1 MQGSTLAKRGW
12 LLLIAFVAFS
22 YSFGLGRAPL
32 VGSDEPRY
40 AEVAR
45 EMYVRGDWVT
55 PTLGGH
61 TWFEKPALVYWA
73 AIVSYKLFGVA
84 EWSARLGAL
93 LAGLLT
99 VLIAGWLAGRIET
112 AAGESLR
119 GFRLLVTAV
128 AATCSGVMVFARAVN
143 FDIFVTCAVT
153 CALACFCVAEIESDE
168 RRRRWLLAGFYAA
181 MGAGLLAKG
190 LVGVVL
196 PVGVVGL
203 YYLARRS
210 WPDVWSTLLWGV
222 PLMLVVAGLWYAPVI
237 ARNGWT
243 FIDEFFIQHHFARY
257 VSNKYHHPQPF
268 YFYLPVLAAL
278 MLPWTAFLVAAFIGA
293 RRWHWRGREP
303 QDKLRVLALAW
314 IVVPVAFF
322 SLSGSKLPGYILP
335 ALPGAALL
343 AGEPLLNY
351 LRGTSARTTM
361 RATGLLLLAFAAL
374 VVAYV
379 ARTHAVG
386 LACGAFIAAPPAL
399 VGLCATVLTQR
410 RQLCTW
416 GTVAAALG
424 VVVIITAC
432 ALAPMARRESVRDLL
447 QQADARGY
455 ASAPVFYMLVSEHT
469 AEFYASGRLGYDA
482 QGEPIKF
489 DGGWEVEQSARRMK
503 GPLLIITQKQYA
515 WKLVND
521 PAFMVESIGD
531 NGQLALYVVRLKGQD

>member
-1 MQGSTLAKRGW
+1 MQGLTLAKRGW
-12 LLLIAFVAFS
+12 LLLIVLCAFS

-45 EMYVRGDWVT
+45 EMFQRGDWVT

-73 AIVSYKLFGVA
+73 AMASYKLFGVA
-84 EWSARLGAL
+84 EWPARLGAL
-93 LAGLLT
+93 CAALLT

-112 AAGESLR
+112 AAGASLR
-119 GFRLLVTAV
+119 GFKLIVTGV
-128 AATCSGVMVFARAVN
+128 TATCSGVMVFARAMN

-153 CALACFCVAEIESDE
+153 CALACFCAAEVERDE

-203 YYLARRS
+203 YYLLRRR
-210 WPDVWSTLLWGV
+210 WPSVWPTLLWGV
-222 PLMLVVAGLWYAPVI
+222 PLTLAVAGLWYAPVI

-243 FIDEFFIQHHFARY
+243 FINEFFIQHHFARY

-278 MLPWTAFLVAAFIGA
+278 MLPWTAFLVSALIRA
-293 RRWHWRGREP
+293 RHWRWRGDEP
-303 QDKLRVLALAW
+303 QDKLRLLALAW
-314 IVVPVAFF
+314 VVVPVAFF

-351 LRGTSARTTM
+351 LRGACERATM
-361 RATGLLLLAFAAL
+361 RATGLLLLIFAAC
-374 VVAYV
+374 VIGYV
-379 ARTHAVG
+379 SRTHAVS
-386 LACGAFIAAPPAL
+386 LTCASFVAAPPTL
-399 VGLCATVLTQR
+399 VGLLALAWPQR
-410 RQLCTW
+410 RRFCAW
-416 GTVAAALG
+416 GTLAAALG
-424 VVVIITAC
+424 VVVIIVAC
-432 ALAPMARRESVRDLL
+432 ALAPVARRESVRDLL
-447 QQADARGY
+447 QQAGARGY
-455 ASAPVFYMLVSEHT
+455 ANEPIYCLHAIERT
-469 AEFYASGRLGYDA
+469 AEFYGAGRLAYDE
-482 QGEPIKF
+482 QGEPVKLEGAGEVAAVAQAH
-489 DGGWEVEQSARRMK
+489 GGAVLVLVPVEYVRQLTRYPWLTTEV
-503 GPLLIITQKQYA
+503 
-515 WKLVND
+515 
-521 PAFMVESIGD
+521 IGD
-531 NGQLALYVVRLKGQD
+531 NDATALVVAQMR

>member
-1 MQGSTLAKRGW
+1 LQGSTLAKRSW
-12 LLLIAFVAFS
+12 LLLLALVAFS
-22 YSFGLGRAPL
+22 YAYGLGRAPL

-45 EMYVRGDWVT
+45 EMFVRGDWVT

-73 AIVSYKLFGVA
+73 AMTSYQLFGVA
-84 EWSARLGAL
+84 EWPARLGAVC
-93 LAGLLT
+93 AGLLT
-99 VLIAGWLAGRIET
+99 VLIMGWLAGRIET
-112 AAGESLR
+112 DIGAAWR
-119 GFRLLVTAV
+119 GFKWSVTSVTA
-128 AATCSGVMVFARAVN
+128 TCAGLMVFARAVN

-153 CALACFCVAEIESDE
+153 CALACFCVAELERDE
-168 RRRRWLLAGFYAA
+168 RRRRWWLAAFYAA
-181 MGAGLLAKG
+181 MGVGLLAKG

-196 PVGVVGL
+196 PVGVCGL
-203 YYLARRS
+203 YYLLRRS
-210 WPDVWSTLLWGV
+210 WPSIWLTLLWGV
-222 PLMLVVAGLWYAPVI
+222 PLTLAVASLWYAPVI
-237 ARNGWT
+237 ARNGWP
-243 FIDEFFIQHHFARY
+243 FIDQFFIQQHFARY

-278 MLPWTAFLVAAFIGA
+278 MLPWTAFLVSALVGA
-293 RRWHWRGREP
+293 RRWHWRGDEAE
-303 QDKLRVLALAW
+303 DKLRVFMFAW
-314 IVVPVAFF
+314 VVVPVAFF

-343 AGEPLLNY
+343 ACEPLLNY
-351 LRGTSARTTM
+351 LRGLSGRATM
-361 RATGLLLLAFAAL
+361 RATGALLLLFAAC
-374 VVAYV
+374 VVGYV
-379 ARTHAVG
+379 WRTHAVSTN
-386 LACGAFIAAPPAL
+386 CGALIALLPAL
-399 VGLCATVLTQR
+399 AGALALVWPQR
-410 RQLCTW
+410 RQLCLW
-416 GTVAAALG
+416 GTIFTALG

-432 ALAPMARRESVRDLL
+432 ALAPVAQHNSVRDLL

-455 ASAPVFYMLVSEHT
+455 ANAPVFYMLVSEHT

-489 DGGWEVEQSARRMK
+489 DGGWEVEQSARQMN

-521 PAFMVESIGD
+521 PALMVESIGD

>member
-1 MQGSTLAKRGW
+1 LQGSTLAKRGW
-12 LLLIAFVAFS
+12 LLLFVLCACS

-40 AEVAR
+40 TEVAR

-73 AIVSYKLFGVA
+73 AIVGYKLFGVA
-84 EWSARLGAL
+84 EWSARLGTL
-93 LAGLLT
+93 GAGLLT

-112 AAGESLR
+112 AAGASLR
-119 GFRLLVTAV
+119 GFRLIVTGV
-128 AATCSGVMVFARAVN
+128 TATCSGVMVFARAVN
-143 FDIFVTCAVT
+143 FDIFITCAVT
-153 CALACFCVAEIESDE
+153 CALACFCAAEIEKDE

-196 PVGVVGL
+196 PLGVVGL
-203 YYLARRS
+203 YYLLRRS
-210 WPDVWSTLLWGV
+210 WPRVWPTLLWGV
-222 PLMLVVAGLWYAPVI
+222 PLTLLVAGVWYAPVI
-237 ARNGWT
+237 AHNGWT
-243 FIDEFFIQHHFARY
+243 FINEFFIQHHFARY

-278 MLPWTAFLVAAFIGA
+278 MLPWTAFLVVALIRA
-293 RRWHWRGREP
+293 RRWHWRGDEA

-314 IVVPVAFF
+314 VVVPVVFF
-322 SLSGSKLPGYILP
+322 SLSNSKLPGYILP

-351 LRGTSARTTM
+351 LRGASDRTTM
-361 RATGLLLLAFAAL
+361 RATGLLLLIFAAL
-374 VVAYV
+374 VIAYV
-379 ARTHAVG
+379 TRTHAVS
-386 LACGAFIAAPPAL
+386 LTCGAFVAAPPAL
-399 VGLCATVLTQR
+399 VGLCAVGLPQR
-410 RQLCTW
+410 RRLCIW

-447 QQADARGY
+447 QQANARGY
-455 ASAPVFYMLVSEHT
+455 ANAPVYCLHAIERT
-469 AEFYASGRLGYDA
+469 AEFYAADRLAYDE
-482 QGEPIKF
+482 QGEPVKLE
-489 DGGWEVEQSARRMK
+489 GAGEVAALARAR
-503 GPLLIITQKQYA
+503 GNSLLI
-515 WKLVND
+515 LV
-521 PAFMVESIGD
+521 PVEYVQQLTRYPWLTTEVIGD
-531 NGQLALYVVRLKGQD
+531 NGATALVVARTR